1 MKEKSGSEDVIWDLT
16 HLYEDTS
23 DKNIENDIAVIKN
36 KVALFSTKYRG
47 KLKNISSDEFLDA
60 ITEYEEIY
68 QKTTRL
74 ASFAYLNFATQSN
87 NAEASAFL
95 QRFQEISSQFEKD
108 LVFFDLEW
116 ASLEDRIAQPIL
128 DNPVI
133 HKYRHYLQKLRKY
146 RPHHLEEIEE
156 KLLAEISP
164 TGIGSWIKLFEKV
177 LSRIKFGRESRTQ
190 EEVLSDLYSPDRQIR
205 IKAAEDFTE
214 GLSSQLHI
222 LNHIF
227 NTILADK
234 MITDRLR
241 KYPEW
246 ISSMN
251 LDNEIDEKVVAAL
264 VDAVKSRYDIPQ
276 RYYRLKKRLLGLDEL
291 FDYDRYAP
299 LPISSE
305 KMIPW
310 NEGKRIVLSA
320 YNDFSPDMADV
331 ARKFFE
337 GRWIHA
343 PVIQD
348 KRGGAFSDPCT
359 PDVHP
364 YVMVN
369 YSGNN
374 RDVQT
379 LAHELGHGVHQYLA
393 GRKQGYLNSRTPLTM
408 AETAS
413 VFGEM
418 LVFRSLLDRAEGREE
433 KLSLLCNKLEEIFAT
448 VFRQIAMNRFE
459 DAVHNERRS
468 TGELSSGL
476 FGEIWIGTQKE
487 LFRDSITLTGN
498 YNIWWSYISHFLEAP
513 GYVYAYAFGEL
524 LVLSLYK
531 RFAEEGESFAPRYLN
546 LLASGG
552 KDAPAKLLEDF
563 GIKLNDPGFWQEG
576 LEIIDEM
583 LKQAEG
589 YSSGTDGAAG
599 SIGK

>member
-299 LPISSE
+299 LPISSD

-331 ARKFFE
+331 AKKFFE

-343 PVIQD
+343 PVI
-348 KRGGAFSDPCT
+348 
-359 PDVHP
+359 
-364 YVMVN
+364 
-369 YSGNN
+369 
-374 RDVQT
+374 
-379 LAHELGHGVHQYLA
+379 
-393 GRKQGYLNSRTPLTM
+393 
-408 AETAS
+408 
-413 VFGEM
+413 
-418 LVFRSLLDRAEGREE
+418 LL
-433 KLSLLCNKLEEIFAT
+433 
-448 VFRQIAMNRFE
+448 
-459 DAVHNERRS
+459 
-468 TGELSSGL
+468 
-476 FGEIWIGTQKE
+476 
-487 LFRDSITLTGN
+487 
-498 YNIWWSYISHFLEAP
+498 
-513 GYVYAYAFGEL
+513 
-524 LVLSLYK
+524 
-531 RFAEEGESFAPRYLN
+531 
-546 LLASGG
+546 
-552 KDAPAKLLEDF
+552 
-563 GIKLNDPGFWQEG
+563 
-576 LEIIDEM
+576 
-583 LKQAEG
+583 
-589 YSSGTDGAAG
+589 
-599 SIGK
+599 